1 MLNTLLSNVDRNTV
15 TWQDRYI
22 YIYRYT
28 DMQMYRYTDMQ
39 IYTDIQN
46 TDRNTP

>member
-28 DMQMYRYTDMQ
+28 AADVQIYRYADIYRYTE
-39 IYTDIQN
+39 Y
-46 TDRNTP
+46 R